1 MVRLWRNKILA
12 STMIGMF
19 QNEYGSAEIGR
30 RNKAIGRRNKA
41 KTRILQK
48 TGYNAELNLYL
59 NYKQSI
65 RG

>member
-1 MVRLWRNKILA
+1 
-12 STMIGMF
+12 MIGMF

-41 KTRILQK
+41 KTRFLQK